1 MQLGHD
7 LRTYIGKRQRDL
19 AISQG
24 YYFHETSHTYAKFR
38 ENKILTKISEF
49 AVCGFVPAGLWRFFC
64 IMFIVCTWSR
74 KMMSEPYIIYHNY
87 SHRYRPKQTV
97 TKPDPNALK

>member
-7 LRTYIGKRQRDL
+7 LRTYICERQIDL
-19 AISQG
+19 AISHG
-24 YYFHETSHTYAKFR
+24 YYFHETSPTYAKSR

-49 AVCGFVPAGLWRFFC
+49 AVCGFVPAGLKRFFS

-74 KMMSEPYIIYHNY
+74 KMMSEPYLIYHNY
-87 SHRYRPKQTV
+87 SDRYRPKQTV
-97 TKPDPNALK
+97 TKPDLNALK